1 MSSLQADDSS
11 DGGGIDIFSSNP
23 FVRWNL
29 ARGGLSPLLV
39 GSPWTSANGGTP
51 SWVPPAPPAPA
62 AAKRLRAAGEK
73 PLALVLGG
81 SGAQPTASAQQ
92 HAPAQDSL
100 RTSAGMFGP
109 SLIPRIEGDF
119 SLRITD
125 VIDRPDIRD
134 EAQVMRWE
142 TKNSE
147 STDTPSQL
155 A

>member
-51 SWVPPAPPAPA
+51 SWVAPAPPAPTA
-62 AAKRLRAAGEK
+62 AQRVRAAGEK

-81 SGAQPTASAQQ
+81 SGAQPAASAQPMLQ
-92 HAPAQDSL
+92 LRDCWAPQACL
-100 RTSAGMFGP
+100 VRA
-109 SLIPRIEGDF
+109 
-119 SLRITD
+119 
-125 VIDRPDIRD
+125 
-134 EAQVMRWE
+134 
-142 TKNSE
+142 
-147 STDTPSQL
+147 
-155 A
+155 

>member
-1 MSSLQADDSS
+1 MQADDSS
-11 DGGGIDIFSSNP
+11 GSDGVDIFSSNP

-51 SWVPPAPPAPA
+51 SWVPPAPPAQA
-62 AAKRLRAAGEK
+62 AAKRVRAAGEK

-81 SGAQPTASAQQ
+81 SGAQPTDSARKRV
-92 HAPAQDSL
+92 PAQGSL

-147 STDTPSQL
+147 STGAPSQL
-155 A
+155 AYS

>member
-1 MSSLQADDSS
+1 MC
-11 DGGGIDIFSSNP
+11 
-23 FVRWNL
+23 
-29 ARGGLSPLLV
+29 
-39 GSPWTSANGGTP
+39 
-51 SWVPPAPPAPA
+51 A
-62 AAKRLRAAGEK
+62 A
-73 PLALVLGG
+73 
-81 SGAQPTASAQQ
+81 
-92 HAPAQDSL
+92 HAPAQGL
-100 RTSAGMFGP
+100 LGPTGMFGP

-147 STDTPSQL
+147 STNPPSQL

>member
-1 MSSLQADDSS
+1 MQQAPAPIIMSPRPMGA
-11 DGGGIDIFSSNP
+11 
-23 FVRWNL
+23 
-29 ARGGLSPLLV
+29 LSPRPV
-39 GSPWTSANGGTP
+39 PTP
-51 SWVPPAPPAPA
+51 LAPPAQA
-62 AAKRLRAAGEK
+62 AAKRVRAAGEK

-81 SGAQPTASAQQ
+81 SGAQPTDSARKRV
-92 HAPAQDSL
+92 PAQDSL

-147 STDTPSQL
+147 STDTPSL
-155 A
+155 ARALWSMMGVD